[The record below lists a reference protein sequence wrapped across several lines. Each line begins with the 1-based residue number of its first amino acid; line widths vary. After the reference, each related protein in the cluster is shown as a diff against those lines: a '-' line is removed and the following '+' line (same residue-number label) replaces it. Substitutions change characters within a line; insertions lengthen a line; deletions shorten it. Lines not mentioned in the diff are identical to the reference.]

1 MKQIAV
7 LGLGRFGRS
16 LAKSLEDM
24 GHEVLGVDT
33 SEEIVDEMSEV
44 LTNAVQANVQE
55 ENALR
60 QLGITNF
67 DVVVVSIGGDIQ
79 ASIMTTMLLKEMGVP
94 YIVCKVTTDLHA
106 KIVSKLGADRVIFPE
121 RDMGIRLARS
131 IANSDILEFIE
142 LSSEHSMLEIHTPQ
156 DWAEHTI
163 IESNVRARYGIYIVA
178 IRRGDEMI
186 VTPGPSETLHKGD
199 ILIVIG
205 SNDQLEK
212 LDSKA

>member
-24 GHEVLGVDT
+24 GHEVLGVDAN
-33 SEEIVDEMSEV
+33 EEIVDEMSEV

-178 IRRGDEMI
+178 IRRCDEMI

-212 LDSKA
+212 LDSQA

>member
-24 GHEVLGVDT
+24 GHEVLGVDAN
-33 SEEIVDEMSEV
+33 EEIVDEMSEV

>member
-24 GHEVLGVDT
+24 GHEVLGVDAN
-33 SEEIVDEMSEV
+33 EEIVDEMSEV

-212 LDSKA
+212 LDSQA

>member
-24 GHEVLGVDT
+24 GHEVLGVDAN
-33 SEEIVDEMSEV
+33 EEIVDEMSEV
-44 LTNAVQANVQE
+44 ITNAVQANVQE

>member
-24 GHEVLGVDT
+24 GHEVLGVDLN
-33 SEEIVDEMSEV
+33 EDIVDEMSEV
-44 LTNAVQANVQE
+44 LTNAVQANVQD
-55 ENALR
+55 ENALKS
-60 QLGITNF
+60 LGITNF
-67 DVVVVSIGGDIQ
+67 DVVVVSIGSDIQ

-94 YIVCKVTTDLHA
+94 YVVCKVLTDLHA

-121 RDMGIRLARS
+121 RDMGIRLAYS

-142 LSSEHSMLEIHTPQ
+142 LSNEHSMLEIHTPQ
-156 DWAEHTI
+156 DWIERSI

-178 IRRGDEMI
+178 IRRGDKMI
-186 VTPGPSETLHKGD
+186 VTPGPSEVLHKDD

-205 SNDQLEK
+205 DNHQLEK
-212 LDSKA
+212 LDAKR

>member
-24 GHEVLGVDT
+24 GHEVLGVDAN
-33 SEEIVDEMSEV
+33 EEIVDEMSEV

-67 DVVVVSIGGDIQ
+67 DVVVVSIGVDIQ

-106 KIVSKLGADRVIFPE
+106 KIVSKL
-121 RDMGIRLARS
+121 
-131 IANSDILEFIE
+131 
-142 LSSEHSMLEIHTPQ
+142 
-156 DWAEHTI
+156 
-163 IESNVRARYGIYIVA
+163 
-178 IRRGDEMI
+178 
-186 VTPGPSETLHKGD
+186 
-199 ILIVIG
+199 
-205 SNDQLEK
+205 
-212 LDSKA
+212 